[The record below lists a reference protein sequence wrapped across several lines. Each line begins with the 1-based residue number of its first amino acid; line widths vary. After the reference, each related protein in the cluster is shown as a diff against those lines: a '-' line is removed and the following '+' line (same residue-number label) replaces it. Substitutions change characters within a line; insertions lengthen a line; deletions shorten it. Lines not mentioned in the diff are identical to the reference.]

1 MTSPP
6 HRKDATAI
14 YASIAAGVTQFAVSR
29 QAEEDAMRRRDMFRT
44 VLAGT
49 GTLLGLRAAQAAA

>member
-1 MTSPP
+1 MISPP
-6 HRKDATAI
+6 HRQDATSI
-14 YASIAAGVTQFAVSR
+14 YASIAAAATQFAAGR
-29 QAEEDAMRRRDMFRT
+29 QAEEDSMRRRDMFRA